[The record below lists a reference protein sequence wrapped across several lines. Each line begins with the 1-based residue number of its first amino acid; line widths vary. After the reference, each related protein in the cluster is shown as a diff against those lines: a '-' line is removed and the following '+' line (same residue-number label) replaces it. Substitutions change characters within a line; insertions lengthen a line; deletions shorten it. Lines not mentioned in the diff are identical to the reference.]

1 MNKYGKKILN
11 YFFQGLLYFAPIF
24 ITFYIIYSLFTGLDK
39 SFKTLLGI
47 DIPGLGIIIVFFLIA
62 ILGWLGKIFI
72 TEPFKKQF
80 LKLLDKTPLIKVL
93 YNSIQDLLKA
103 FVGKEKK
110 FDKPV
115 LVKVNH
121 ISNLEKI
128 GFITQDDLAE
138 LGIGDDKVIVY
149 FPHSYAFSGEMF
161 VVPKTDIK
169 PINKKSAEVMKFII
183 SAGVS
188 KS

>member
-1 MNKYGKKILN
+1 
-11 YFFQGLLYFAPIF
+11 
-24 ITFYIIYSLFTGLDK
+24 
-39 SFKTLLGI
+39 LGI
-47 DIPGLGIIIVFFLIA
+47 VIVFLLIA
-62 ILGWLGKIFI
+62 LLGWLGKIFI

-80 LKLLDKTPLIKVL
+80 LKLLDKAPLVKVI

-103 FVGKEKK
+103 FVGNEKK

-115 LVKVNH
+115 LVKINH

-128 GFITQDDLAE
+128 GFITQEDLEE
-138 LGIGDDKVIVY
+138 LGISNEKVIVY

-161 VVPKTDIK
+161 IVPSEHIR
-169 PINKKSAEVMKFII
+169 PIDKKSADVMKFIV